1 MEWEPHSPEDT
12 PERDASP
19 GGTGSGLSRSVLH
32 VLIGAPMR
40 AAITI
45 LNEHMFTPRID
56 SHKASERLS

>member
-1 MEWEPHSPEDT
+1 M
-12 PERDASP
+12 
-19 GGTGSGLSRSVLH
+19 GSGLSRSVLH

-45 LNEHMFTPRID
+45 LNEHMFTPHID